1 MKLYHQMMIQQELF
15 EYVLFKQ
22 SFVELDSDVH
32 SDDFRYIKNNEK
44 YYINALLKCC
54 RKIYLVGHQITNVEL
69 K

>member
-32 SDDFRYIKNNEK
+32 SDDFI
-44 YYINALLKCC
+44 LKIM
-54 RKIYLVGHQITNVEL
+54 RNIILTHY
-69 K
+69 